1 MLNVNSILLC
11 PHGGVVR
18 IISSNLKVKVA
29 GAPAALVT
37 DQFLISGCPFQIP
50 IGVGTKPSPCVTVK
64 WITNDLRTKVGGIPS
79 VSRNSVGIC
88 LTVEQIPQGPVVI
101 VSTQPTVKTQ

>member
-18 IISSNLKVKVA
+18 IISSNLKVKVD

-50 IGVGTKPSPCVTVK
+50 IGVGTKPSPCVSVK
-64 WITNDLRTKVGGIPS
+64 WVTNDLRTKVAGIPS
-79 VSRNSVGIC
+79 LSRTSVGIC
-88 LTVEQIPQGPVVI
+88 VTVEQIPQGAVI
-101 VSTQPTVKTQ
+101 IVFAQPRVKTQ